1 MRNKVATLKRLFEEL
16 LVPSRVGYAGAT
28 STAHDARDL
37 FTRWRRGESLLD
49 GPHIAEY
56 ERALSEYYGGLHAV
70 TFGAGRMAL
79 YAILKA
85 TRLQDGDEIICPG
98 YTCIVTPNAIR
109 FAGLKTVYADV
120 SRDDFN
126 MMPEAVERAITPRT
140 RAILAQHTFGIACD
154 MDALA
159 DISRRHG
166 VPIIEDGAHAIGA
179 RWDGQLLGRFGYAA
193 FYSTEGSK
201 MFSTE
206 RGGFAVTGDADLAQR
221 IRAIQKE
228 SEFRSEASERA
239 CLLRWCYRAAFVGN
253 PRWGP
258 RVEVAE
264 FLLKRLRFPGVRGI
278 LDYSAQDYADAL
290 AGRRMKPYPARL
302 PNLMAYA
309 GLLQLRRLEEDLAH
323 RRRLAQYLETCLPE
337 VGARVAEYDHSRASP
352 SWVRFPFV
360 VADRASWIA
369 GIRAADLTPGVWL
382 DDPIHPKGSDR
393 AKAGYK
399 KGMCPSA
406 EYLGEHILNVP
417 VDRRVRKWHLER
429 WMCGYGRG

>member
-1 MRNKVATLKRLFEEL
+1 MRNKVATLKRLLGKL
-16 LVPSRVGYAGAT
+16 LVPSQVGYAGAT
-28 STAHDARDL
+28 STASDARDV
-37 FTRWRRGESLLD
+37 FTRWRRGEALLD

-56 ERALSEYYGGLHAV
+56 EQALSDYYGGLHAI
-70 TFGAGRMAL
+70 TFGGGRMAL

-85 TRLQDGDEIICPG
+85 MRLQDGDEIICPG

-126 MMPEAVERAITPRT
+126 VRPEAVEKAITPRT

-154 MDALA
+154 MDALG

-166 VPIIEDGAHAIGA
+166 IPIVEDCAHAIGG

-221 IRAIQKE
+221 IRAIQQE
-228 SEFRSEASERA
+228 SPFRSEASERA
-239 CLLRWCYRAAFVGN
+239 CLLRWCYRAAFVSN
-253 PRWGP
+253 PRWEP
-258 RVEVAE
+258 RVEVAGV
-264 FLLKRLRFPGVRGI
+264 LLRILRFPGAERI
-278 LDYSAQDYADAL
+278 LNYGAQDYADEV
-290 AGRRMKPYPARL
+290 AGRRMIPYPARL

-323 RRRLAQYLETCLPE
+323 RRMLAAFLEERLPPL
-337 VGARVAEYDHSRASP
+337 GARVADYDHSRAEP

-360 VADRASWIA
+360 VEDRAAWA
-369 GIRAADLTPGVWL
+369 ATMRAAHLVPGVWL
-382 DDPIHPKGSDR
+382 DDPIHPKGSDW
-393 AKAGYK
+393 KQAGYVR
-399 KGMCPSA
+399 GSCPNG

-417 VDRRVRKWHLER
+417 VDRRVTVGRLQR
-429 WMCGYGRG
+429 WLRGRVR